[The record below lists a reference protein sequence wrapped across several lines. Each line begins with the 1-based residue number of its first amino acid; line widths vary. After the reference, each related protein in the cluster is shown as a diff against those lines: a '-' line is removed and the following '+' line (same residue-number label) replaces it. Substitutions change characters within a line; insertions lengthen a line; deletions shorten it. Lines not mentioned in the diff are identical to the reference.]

1 MKQTQNTNAI
11 ATAILEVLPDTPNA
25 ALLAILDKLDPI
37 PPEIDRMSDGE
48 LLAALEGLVAE
59 AQIGLDQSATHD
71 GIRNVNALM
80 TARAA
85 IAKARGLGGYH
96 AMKPTKEQAIHH
108 AFLDI
113 GHVLY
118 ALEIDEDALTI
129 DIAALK
135 ATLEEL
141 QEVHPNTLTHEYT
154 EAMDE

>member
-25 ALLAILDKLDPI
+25 ALLEILDKLDPI
-37 PPEIDRMSDGE
+37 PPEVANMGDGE
-48 LLAALEGLVAE
+48 LLAALEGMLAE
-59 AQIGLDQSATHD
+59 WGNVRD
-71 GIRNVNALM
+71 IRIAEDN
-80 TARAA
+80 ARAA
-85 IAKARGLGGYH
+85 IAKARGLGGQH

-113 GHVLY
+113 AHVLY